1 MTSSHSFPQVLYP
14 PWISAEGKGMI
25 DALTVKDCAD
35 RLGSGADGVANIK
48 KHPWLAPLD
57 WAGLEK
63 RAVEPPFKPAG
74 KGTCG

>member
-1 MTSSHSFPQVLYP
+1 
-14 PWISAEGKGMI
+14 MI